1 MAGDWIKVRVR
12 LVDDPAVLAISTRFG
27 ILPETVVGYLIRA
40 WSWATDQLVDG
51 HAPGVTLAH
60 FDRVVGLPNFGES
73 LVEVGWLK
81 ATKSG
86 LIFPKWDRHL
96 SQGSKARALATN
108 RKSQERH
115 GASVTKP
122 RPEKRRE
129 EDRREQER
137 SPPAPDGPV
146 PEIAPSLLT
155 GDERIA
161 VRQGLIRIGV
171 ESGAAQQVSLHPN
184 LTLAMVK
191 GTLAAVKK
199 DKTIKSQPA
208 VVLTRLRREL
218 EMSE

>member
-12 LVDDPAVLAISTRFG
+12 LVDDPAVLAIGTRFG

-40 WSWATDQLVDG
+40 WSWATDQLADG

-60 FDRVVGLPNFGES
+60 FDRVVGLQNFGES

-115 GASVTKP
+115 GTSVTKT

-137 SPPAPDGPV
+137 TPAPDGPV

-155 GDERIA
+155 GDQRMTIRA
-161 VRQGLIRIGV
+161 GLIRIGV

-191 GTLAAVKK
+191 SNMAAVKK
-199 DKTIKSQPA
+199 DKNVKSQAA
-208 VVLTRLRREL
+208 VLLTRLRKEL
-218 EMSE
+218 EMTE

>member
-27 ILPETVVGYLIRA
+27 MLPETVVGYLIRA

-60 FDRVVGLPNFGES
+60 FDRVVGLQNFGES

-108 RKSQERH
+108 RKSKERH
-115 GASVTKP
+115 GASVTKT

-129 EDRREQER
+129 EDSREQER
-137 SPPAPDGPV
+137 KPAPNGRV
-146 PEIAPSLLT
+146 AEIAPSLLT
-155 GDERIA
+155 GAERIA
-161 VRQGLIRIGV
+161 IRQGLIRIGV
-171 ESGAAQQVSLHPN
+171 ESGAAQEVSLHPN
-184 LTLAMVK
+184 LTAAMAVS
-191 GTLAAVKK
+191 TLAAVKK